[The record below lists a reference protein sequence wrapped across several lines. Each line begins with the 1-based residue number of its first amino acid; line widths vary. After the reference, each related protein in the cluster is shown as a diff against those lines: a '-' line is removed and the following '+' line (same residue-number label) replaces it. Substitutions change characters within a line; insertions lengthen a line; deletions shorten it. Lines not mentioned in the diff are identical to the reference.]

1 MGHFSSSFFKNLLLI
16 AHFVCLL
23 IKLIKQMIGI
33 PCWGPRLFIWLPSNS
48 DTLSELFG
56 ATSLMY

>member
-1 MGHFSSSFFKNLLLI
+1 MKRKITEPQKNEELNALLKMQK
-16 AHFVCLL
+16 
-23 IKLIKQMIGI
+23 IKLIKQMIRI